1 MTDILFYFFS
11 AITVVSA
18 LLVMLNRN
26 AVNAAMFLIVSIL
39 GMAAL
44 FVLLGAYFLA
54 VLQVLVYAGAV
65 VVLFLFIIMLLDVKE
80 GEKRSFQPV
89 TALASILALLLM
101 VGAVYTIFSP
111 RNLNPGEAPAIA
123 TGSSLKAYGEQ
134 LFTTYLLPMQVTGFL
149 LLVAMIGVI
158 VLSKQVRPVGRGN

>member
-18 LLVMLNRN
+18 LLVVLNRN
-26 AVNAAMFLIVSIL
+26 AVNAAMFLIVCFL

-54 VLQVLVYAGAV
+54 ALQVLVYAGAV
-65 VVLFLFIIMLLDVKE
+65 VVLFIFIIMLLDVK
-80 GEKRSFQPV
+80 GEKKQSLQPV
-89 TALASILALLLM
+89 TAVASILALLLM
-101 VGAVYTIFSP
+101 VGAVYMIFSP
-111 RNLNPGEAPAIA
+111 RNLNSGEAPAVA

-149 LLVAMIGVI
+149 LLIAMIGVI
-158 VLSKQVRPVGRGN
+158 VLSRKVRPVGRGN